1 MLPYMTKMKV
11 KKTITTDEKLLKW
24 VEQKIDE
31 KEFGSV
37 SHAVEKALTKLKEE
51 YQKEE

>member
-1 MLPYMTKMKV
+1 VKV
-11 KKTITTDEKLLKW
+11 KKTITTDEELLKW

-37 SHAVEKALTKLKEE
+37 SHAIEKALTRLKEE
-51 YQKEE
+51 YRKEK